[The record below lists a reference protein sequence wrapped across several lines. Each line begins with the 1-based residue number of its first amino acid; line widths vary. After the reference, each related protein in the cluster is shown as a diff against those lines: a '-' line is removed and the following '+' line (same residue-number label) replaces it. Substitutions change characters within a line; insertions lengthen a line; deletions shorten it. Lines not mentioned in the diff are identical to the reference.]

1 MRLAIWSPLP
11 PSSSGI
17 ADYVAEALPELS
29 HHADITV
36 VVEDPAAVDPALASR
51 FSLAS
56 AAAPGDTDLALYH
69 LGNSPPH
76 AYVYRRALSHPGVA
90 FLHDWNLHQLV
101 LFETVERG
109 DTDTY
114 LRAMR
119 RAHGERGAFAGR
131 QIARALGGQMLPALL
146 PLGAHVLDGSL
157 AAVAL
162 TTRTHAAAARR
173 LAGRPALHLAH
184 HVSLPLDPLPSR
196 AEARHEL
203 GLPQNGPLIVAP
215 GLATAQKQLDVAVR
229 AAARLRSRWPDLR
242 LVAAGGIQ
250 SDLPLAHW
258 VEQAQLGEGFI
269 ATGRLSLDDFV
280 RALVAS
286 DIVLALRFPSQGEMS
301 GALMRALGVGR
312 PVLVTSGTAA
322 CDDFPA
328 GIVVPID
335 PGAHAEDALASHL
348 SKLIEEPALAARI
361 GSEARAHVEAQCSVA
376 GTVESLARFLQEVAA
391 RDQELRRR
399 AAEQRVADG
408 SLLQY
413 LLDELG
419 LTAHDLGLADFPLD
433 IVSLLRPLAGDRGH
447 VADTD

>member
-17 ADYVAEALPELS
+17 ADYVAEALRELS
-29 HHADITV
+29 RHAEVTV
-36 VVEDPAAVDPALASR
+36 VVEDPAAVDPGLASR
-51 FSLAS
+51 FRLAS
-56 AAAPGDTDLALYH
+56 AAAPGDADLALYH

-109 DTDTY
+109 DADTY

-196 AEARHEL
+196 AEARHKL
-203 GLPQNGPLIVAP
+203 GLPKKGPLIVAP

-242 LVAAGGIQ
+242 LVVAGGIEPG
-250 SDLPLAHW
+250 LPLAHW
-258 VEQAQLGEGFI
+258 VEQAQLGDGYI
-269 ATGRLSLDDFV
+269 ATGRLALDDFV

-286 DIVLALRFPSQGEMS
+286 DVVLALRSPSQGEMS

-328 GIVVPID
+328 GVVVPID
-335 PGAHAEDALASHL
+335 PGAHAEETLVRHL
-348 SKLIEEPALAARI
+348 TRLIEEPDLAARI
-361 GSEARAHVEAQCSVA
+361 GAEAKTYVEEHCGIASTA
-376 GTVESLARFLQEVAA
+376 ERLARFLQAVAA
-391 RDQELRRR
+391 QDQELRRR
-399 AAEQRVADG
+399 VAEQRVADG

-433 IVSLLRPLAGDRGH
+433 TVSLFRPLAGDRSDA
-447 VADTD
+447 ADPD

>member
-17 ADYVAEALPELS
+17 ADYVAEALPALAR
-29 HHADITV
+29 HAEITV

-51 FSLAS
+51 FHLAS
-56 AAAPGDTDLALYH
+56 ALAPGEADIDLYH

-90 FLHDWNLHQLV
+90 FLHDWNLHQVV

-109 DTDTY
+109 DTNAY

-146 PLGAHVLDGSL
+146 PLGEHLLDGSL

-162 TTRTHAAAARR
+162 TARTRTAAARR
-173 LAGRPALHLAH
+173 LAGRPALQLAH
-184 HVSLPLDPLPSR
+184 HVYLPLDPPPSR
-196 AEARHEL
+196 AEARRQL
-203 GLPQNGPLIVAP
+203 GLPQGAPLIVAP

-229 AAARLRSRWPDLR
+229 ATARLRSRWPDLQ
-242 LVAAGGIQ
+242 LVVAGGVEPG
-250 SDLPLAHW
+250 LPLSGW
-258 VEQAQLGEGFI
+258 VAQSQLGEGFR
-269 ATGRLSLDDFV
+269 ATGRLSLDDFA

-286 DIVLALRFPSQGEMS
+286 DVVLALRFPSQGEMS

-328 GIVVPID
+328 GVVIPID
-335 PGAHAEDALASHL
+335 PGAHAEEALARHL
-348 SKLIEEPALAARI
+348 TRLLEEPALAARI
-361 GSEARAHVEAQCSVA
+361 GAEAKAYVEAHCGVA
-376 GTVESLARFLQEVAA
+376 TTAEQLAQFLQGVTAQA
-391 RDQELRRR
+391 PELRRR
-399 AAEQRVADG
+399 VAEERVADG
-408 SLLQY
+408 GLLQY

-419 LTAHDLGLADFPLD
+419 LTAHDLGLADFPAE
-433 IVSLLRPLAGDRGH
+433 IVSLLRPLAGDQSGTREPH
-447 VADTD
+447 